1 MAIFGTQNLRARL
14 IQAARNVTQ
23 LDLVYVLDP
32 QFADG
37 NPNLS
42 NVTIIEVQADFI
54 VLAQGANRFL
64 VPIDKIV
71 TIDDPLV

>member
-14 IQAARNVTQ
+14 IQAARAATS

-37 NPNLS
+37 LPNLA
-42 NVTIIEVQADFI
+42 NVTVVEVQADFI
-54 VLAQGANRFL
+54 VLAQGAARFL

-71 TIDDPLV
+71 TIDDPAV